1 MGIFSFLDQQPKSL
15 LGLDI
20 SSSAVKLLEISR
32 SGSRYKVESYLVRPL
47 PPNTVIEKNINNVEA
62 LAETIRKVVSQAKAK
77 AKDAAVA
84 VSGSSVITKV
94 IEMPA
99 LVIFPIW
106 VGFSVRTW
114 MIWKSVKSLSLLRL
128 KFSAKPFLINVKT

>member
-32 SGSRYKVESYLVRPL
+32 NGSRYKVESYLVRPL
-47 PPNTVIEKNINNVEA
+47 PPNTVVEKNINDVDA
-62 LAETIRKVVSQAKAK
+62 LSDTIRKVVSQAKAK
-77 AKDAAVA
+77 DTAIA

-94 IEMPA
+94 IEMPSELNDQAMETQIA
-99 LVIFPIW
+99 LEADQYIPYPLDEVALDFEIIGPS
-106 VGFSVRTW
+106 G
-114 MIWKSVKSLSLLRL
+114 LN
-128 KFSAKPFLINVKT
+128 A

>member
-32 SGSRYKVESYLVRPL
+32 NGSRYKVESYLVRPL
-47 PPNTVIEKNINNVEA
+47 PPNTVVKKNINDVDA
-62 LAETIRKVVSQAKAK
+62 LSDTIRKVVSQAKAK
-77 AKDAAVA
+77 DTAVA

-94 IEMPA
+94 IEMPSELNDQAMETQIA
-99 LVIFPIW
+99 LEADQYIPYPLDEVALDFEIIGPS
-106 VGFSVRTW
+106 G
-114 MIWKSVKSLSLLRL
+114 LN
-128 KFSAKPFLINVKT
+128 A